1 LILATN
7 TGVEGEMG
15 EAIGAVLAPAVGVAL
30 SPLPIIAV
38 ILILFSPRARTLG
51 PLFALGWVLGMSIVI
66 ALVLIFANPANLEDD
81 ASNPSTTSAIIHLV
95 LGLLLLF
102 LAFKQ
107 WQGRPKEGETPEMPK
122 WMQSIDKVSPLV
134 AFGLGAFLSG
144 LNPKN
149 LIFTLGA
156 ATSIAQANLATGE
169 SIVVAL
175 IFIVIASI
183 SVGGAVIWYLVAGER
198 ATATL
203 TEVKDWM
210 TLHNSVVM
218 MVLFLILGV
227 SFVGKGIGGL

>member
-1 LILATN
+1 
-7 TGVEGEMG
+7 MG

-51 PLFALGWVLGMSIVI
+51 PLFALGWALGMSIVI

-81 ASNPSTTSAIIHLV
+81 ASDPSTTSAIIHLV

-102 LAFKQ
+102 LALKQ

-122 WMQSIDKVSPLV
+122 WMQTIDKVSPL
-134 AFGLGAFLSG
+134 AALGLGALLSG

-149 LIFTLGA
+149 LILTFGA

-175 IFIVIASI
+175 IFIIIASI
-183 SVGGAVIWYLVAGER
+183 SVGGAVVWYMVAGDR
-198 ATATL
+198 AAATL

-210 TLHNSVVM
+210 T
-218 MVLFLILGV
+218 VLLLILGV

>member
-1 LILATN
+1 
-7 TGVEGEMG
+7 MG

-30 SPLPIIAV
+30 SPFPIIGV
-38 ILILFSPRARTLG
+38 ILILFSPKARTLG
-51 PLFALGWVLGMSIVI
+51 PLFALGWVLAMAVVI
-66 ALVLIFANPANLEDD
+66 ALVLIFADPASLEDD
-81 ASNPSTTSAIIHLV
+81 ASDPSTASAIIHLV

-107 WQGRPKEGETPEMPK
+107 WRGRPEEGETPEIPK
-122 WMQSIDKVSPLV
+122 WMQSIDNVSPPV
-134 AFGLGAFLSG
+134 AFGLGALLSG

-149 LIFTLGA
+149 LILTLGA

-175 IFIVIASI
+175 IFIIIASI

-198 ATATL
+198 AAAAL

-210 TLHNSVVM
+210 TVHNSVVM
-218 MVLFLILGV
+218 AVILLILGV